1 VADDPRQLQ
10 FPSAANSDIDS
21 AVARAFDPVRLT
33 QARLLTGMTKQA
45 LAARLGL
52 SATAIGQFEAGISKP
67 RADHLP
73 KLASTLG
80 VPVSF
85 FAAGRPHATVDAGI
99 AHFRSLRSIRVAE
112 RAKALAYVEQVWELV
127 NALERHVELPEL
139 HLPSSREPAPQDP
152 AAAAR
157 GLRRFWSISPGPLP
171 HLVRTMEV
179 HGIVVTL
186 LPFAKDETARIDAF
200 STSRLPRPIV
210 VLTPDRADN
219 IYRHRFTAAHEL
231 GHVLMHHDIAAGDQ
245 KKEREANAF
254 AAELLAPA
262 REIIAELHPRQ
273 RIHELASIGQ
283 RWGVSVKAL
292 ITRSRELGIV
302 SEASARRAYQRL
314 SQIES
319 AGLVPDEP
327 ITSYPGETPCLLGQA
342 YGLAEQHGLT
352 ISELAAELAW
362 PISRVSELLG
372 DARARPMLR
381 LM

>member
-1 VADDPRQLQ
+1 MAD
-10 FPSAANSDIDS
+10 ADIAS
-21 AVARAFDPVRLT
+21 AVAQAFDPSRLT
-33 QARLLTGMTKQA
+33 QARLLAGMTKQA
-45 LAARLGL
+45 LAGSLGV
-52 SATAIGQFEAGISKP
+52 SAAAVGQFEAGVSKP

-73 KLASTLG
+73 KLASSLR

-85 FAAGRPHATVDAGI
+85 FAAGRPHARVDAGV
-99 AHFRSLRSIRVAE
+99 AHFRSLRSTRVAE

-127 NALERHVELPEL
+127 NALERHVELPQV
-139 HLPSSREPAPQDP
+139 HLPAPCEPALQDP
-152 AAAAR
+152 SVAAS
-157 GLRRFWSISPGPLP
+157 GLRRSWRINPGPFQ

-231 GHVLMHHDIAAGDQ
+231 GHLLLHHDIATGDQ
-245 KKEREANAF
+245 NKEREASAF

-262 REIIAELHPRQ
+262 DEIRPELHPRLP
-273 RIHELASIGQ
+273 IHELVRVSQ
-283 RWGVSVKAL
+283 RWGISVKAL

-302 SEASARRAYQRL
+302 SETSARRAYQRL

-319 AGLVPDEP
+319 TGLIPAEP
-327 ITSYPGETPCLLGQA
+327 ITAYAGETPCLLGQA
-342 YGLAEQHGLT
+342 YELAEQHGLT
-352 ISELAAELAW
+352 IPELAAELAW
-362 PISRVSELLG
+362 PAAWVRELLG
-372 DARARPMLR
+372 DMNPRPALR
-381 LM
+381 LV